1 MALLGSLETI
11 VAQLARP
18 EHFAAAY
25 DYLRD
30 ALDPKGTAHARIRA
44 VPEGETRRIELA
56 GGAFA
61 LEQAYRTKPP
71 ADGRYEAHAAYID
84 LQAMVEG
91 GERMDVMD
99 AQHLRVAEDLLAE
112 RDVRFFVHAAG
123 GSEWR
128 VRAGEIAVF
137 FPVDAHKP
145 SLADSEPAFVRKTVV
160 KVPVPA

>member
-11 VAQLARP
+11 ETQLAQP
-18 EHFAAAY
+18 EHFAAAFA
-25 DYLRD
+25 YLRE
-30 ALDPKGTAHARIRA
+30 ALDPRSEINARIRA
-44 VPEGETRRIELA
+44 VPDGETRRVELA

-71 ADGRYEAHAAYID
+71 REGRYEAHAAFVD

-91 GERMDVMD
+91 IERMDVIQARD
-99 AQHLRVAEDLLAE
+99 LREEENLLVE
-112 RDVRFFVHAAG
+112 RDVRFFAHAEG
-123 GSEWR
+123 GSQWR

-137 FPVDAHKP
+137 FPVDAHMP
-145 SLADSEPAFVRKTVV
+145 SLASAEPALVRKTVV